1 MNKVFSKSKWIWLKE
16 CKANQYA
23 DFIVKFIVTEKD
35 AKLRISADSDYE
47 AYLNGHFVYAG
58 QYPDYPNYKIYDE
71 FDVGAVC
78 KEGENTLAVRC
89 RYVGEDTSTYRLE
102 QAGLLFEIESLGRI
116 VAYSGEHILSREDLC
131 YRSGPMEKISPQLG
145 FSFSYDSTK
154 EDDWREGF
162 SKSVAVEKSCE
173 LFPRPNKRLVFEEC
187 RGAALVSQGDFVL
200 KRTMPTAAE
209 TAANVYLRHISLDE
223 MGNTFAPRCP
233 LPSGNG
239 YCLKGAGDGVYA
251 LADMG
256 EETAGFVCLDFE
268 VPCDCDV
275 IVAFGEHL
283 GDLRVRSYIDGRNF
297 AFTYR
302 AYRGRNVWR
311 GNLRR
316 LGLRYLQLYFLCE
329 RATLYDCRVLACRY
343 PAKRKNTDIRD
354 GLYRKIYENG
364 VRTLENCMHEH
375 YEDCPWREQALYAMD
390 SRNQMLFGYVVFDD
404 PLYAQS
410 NLRLMSKGLRED
422 GLLELCFPAR
432 VGVTIPSFSLYFV
445 FAVVENYE
453 FTEDKAFLEE
463 MMPTVHAILGAF
475 ERRREERGL
484 VPVFAETP
492 YWNFYEWKD
501 DLDGGAIFRGE
512 PLAPRYDSCL
522 NLLYLYALQKTASL
536 CANVAYGKEI
546 SALKDAIVREFF
558 DAGRGAFATVSENGQ
573 KRGFAQLPQALA
585 VMTDCVPEQMRPFG
599 ELLGDATL
607 TPLSLSNKI
616 WAYEALLKADT
627 ENLGFVLRDIEKT
640 FGGMVTC
647 GDTTLYETEGG
658 AAEFHLAG
666 SLCHGWSAV
675 PCYIFQRYAKG
686 KI

>member
-47 AYLNGHFVYAG
+47 AYVNGHFVYAG
-58 QYPDYPNYKIYDE
+58 QYPDYPHYKIYDE
-71 FDVGAVC
+71 FDVGVVC

-89 RYVGEDTSTYRLE
+89 RYVGEDTSTYRRE

-145 FSFSYDSTK
+145 FSFLYDSTK
-154 EDDWREGF
+154 EDDWTEGF

-173 LFPRPNKRLVFEEC
+173 LFLRPNKRLVFEEC

-209 TAANVYLRHISLDE
+209 TAANAYLRHIALDE

-239 YCLKGAGDGVYA
+239 YRLKGKGDGVYA

-256 EETAGFVCLDFE
+256 EETAGFVCLDFD

-302 AYRGRNVWR
+302 AHRGRNVWR

-390 SRNQMLFGYVVFDD
+390 SRNQMLFGYFVFDD

-422 GLLELCFPAR
+422 GLLW
-432 VGVTIPSFSLYFV
+432 G
-445 FAVVENYE
+445 
-453 FTEDKAFLEE
+453 
-463 MMPTVHAILGAF
+463 
-475 ERRREERGL
+475 
-484 VPVFAETP
+484 
-492 YWNFYEWKD
+492 
-501 DLDGGAIFRGE
+501 
-512 PLAPRYDSCL
+512 
-522 NLLYLYALQKTASL
+522 
-536 CANVAYGKEI
+536 
-546 SALKDAIVREFF
+546 
-558 DAGRGAFATVSENGQ
+558 
-573 KRGFAQLPQALA
+573 
-585 VMTDCVPEQMRPFG
+585 
-599 ELLGDATL
+599 
-607 TPLSLSNKI
+607 
-616 WAYEALLKADT
+616 
-627 ENLGFVLRDIEKT
+627 
-640 FGGMVTC
+640 
-647 GDTTLYETEGG
+647 
-658 AAEFHLAG
+658 
-666 SLCHGWSAV
+666 
-675 PCYIFQRYAKG
+675 
-686 KI
+686 

>member
-1 MNKVFSKSKWIWLKE
+1 M
-16 CKANQYA
+16 
-23 DFIVKFIVTEKD
+23 
-35 AKLRISADSDYE
+35 
-47 AYLNGHFVYAG
+47 
-58 QYPDYPNYKIYDE
+58 
-71 FDVGAVC
+71 
-78 KEGENTLAVRC
+78 
-89 RYVGEDTSTYRLE
+89 
-102 QAGLLFEIESLGRI
+102 
-116 VAYSGEHILSREDLC
+116 
-131 YRSGPMEKISPQLG
+131 
-145 FSFSYDSTK
+145 
-154 EDDWREGF
+154 
-162 SKSVAVEKSCE
+162 
-173 LFPRPNKRLVFEEC
+173 
-187 RGAALVSQGDFVL
+187 
-200 KRTMPTAAE
+200 
-209 TAANVYLRHISLDE
+209 
-223 MGNTFAPRCP
+223 
-233 LPSGNG
+233 
-239 YCLKGAGDGVYA
+239 
-251 LADMG
+251 
-256 EETAGFVCLDFE
+256 
-268 VPCDCDV
+268 
-275 IVAFGEHL
+275 
-283 GDLRVRSYIDGRNF
+283 
-297 AFTYR
+297 
-302 AYRGRNVWR
+302 
-311 GNLRR
+311 
-316 LGLRYLQLYFLCE
+316 
-329 RATLYDCRVLACRY
+329 
-343 PAKRKNTDIRD
+343 
-354 GLYRKIYENG
+354 
-364 VRTLENCMHEH
+364 
-375 YEDCPWREQALYAMD
+375 
-390 SRNQMLFGYVVFDD
+390 FDD

-536 CANVAYGKEI
+536 YANVAYGKEI

-599 ELLGDATL
+599 ELLEDATP
-607 TPLSLSNKI
+607 TSLSLSNKI

-658 AAEFHLAG
+658 AADFHLAG

-675 PCYIFQRYAKG
+675 PCYIFQRYAKE

>member
-47 AYLNGHFVYAG
+47 AYVNGHFVYAG
-58 QYPDYPNYKIYDE
+58 QYPDYPHYKIYDE
-71 FDVGAVC
+71 FDVGVVC

-89 RYVGEDTSTYRLE
+89 RYVGEDTSTYRRE

-145 FSFSYDSTK
+145 FSFLYDSTK
-154 EDDWREGF
+154 EDDWTEGF

-173 LFPRPNKRLVFEEC
+173 LFLRPNKRLVFEEC

-209 TAANVYLRHISLDE
+209 TAANAYLRHIALDE

-239 YCLKGAGDGVYA
+239 YRLKGKGDGVYA

-256 EETAGFVCLDFE
+256 EETAGFVCLDFD

-302 AYRGRNVWR
+302 AHRGRNVWR

-390 SRNQMLFGYVVFDD
+390 SRNQMLFGYFVFDD

-445 FAVVENYE
+445 FAVAENYE

-463 MMPTVHAILGAF
+463 MMPTVRAILGAF

-501 DLDGGAIFRGE
+501 DLDGGAIFRNE
-512 PLAPRYDSCL
+512 PIAPRYDSCL

-546 SALKDAIVREFF
+546 SALKDAIAREFF
-558 DAGRGAFATVSENGQ
+558 DAERGAFATVSENGQ

-585 VMTDCVPEQMRPFG
+585 VMTDCIPEKMRPFG
-599 ELLGDATL
+599 ELLGDQSL

-627 ENLGFVLRDIEKT
+627 ENLGFVLQDIEKT

-658 AAEFHLAG
+658 AADFHLAG